1 MPPVTTFRIALKSLR
16 ANKLRSLL
24 AMLGIIIGI
33 AAVISMLSIGAGAEE
48 QIMAHISEMGTNLLS
63 VRPGR
68 EMFRGVGGG
77 SVESLTVDD
86 ALALLRQ
93 IDSIEAVSPMVR
105 DGAQLKYFA
114 NNTNS
119 QVYGTAVTWPLIR
132 NYQVEYGRFFTESE
146 VQSRMRVVVLGSE
159 TAGDLGITADS
170 IDSYIKLAGI
180 QFRLIGILKEKG
192 GAGFMSADDVAVIPY
207 TTAMNVVFGQEYL
220 GEISIRAAD
229 DADIGR
235 VEQQVEETLRRRH
248 RITSP
253 DDDDFR
259 VFNQA
264 DIIETASSA
273 GRTFTVLLGAIA
285 SISLIVGGIG
295 IMNIMLVTVTERTR
309 EIGIRKA
316 IGAKGKDILLQF
328 LFEAII
334 MCVIGGLI
342 GVALGVGASKI
353 IDAVSEYSTSLQPSG
368 IIIALAFSI
377 SVGLFFGY
385 YPARR
390 AALLDPVDA
399 LAYE

>member
-33 AAVISMLSIGAGAEE
+33 AAVISMLSIGAGAQE
-48 QIMAHISEMGTNLLS
+48 QIMSRISEMGTNLLS

-68 EMFRGVGGG
+68 EMFHGVGGG

-93 IDSIEAVSPMVR
+93 IDTIEAISPVVR
-105 DGAQLKYFA
+105 EGAQIKYFA
-114 NNTNS
+114 NNTNA
-119 QVYGTAVTWPLIR
+119 QVYGTAVTWPSIR
-132 NYQVEYGRFFTESE
+132 NYQVEHGRFFTESE

-159 TAGDLGITADS
+159 TAGELGITSDS
-170 IDSYIKLAGI
+170 LDSYIKIRGI

-192 GAGFMSADDVAVIPY
+192 SAGFGSADDMAVIPY
-207 TTAMNVVFGQEYL
+207 TTAMNAVFGQEYV

-235 VEQQVEETLRRRH
+235 VEQEIEETLRRRH

-273 GRTFTVLLGAIA
+273 SRTFTILLGAIA

-334 MCVIGGLI
+334 MCVVGGLI
-342 GVALGVGASKI
+342 GVGLGVGASRI
-353 IDAVSEYSTSLQPSG
+353 IDAASEYSTSLQPSG